1 MSHAHPIQRPPSLC
15 LLKTVGRS
23 KPGRS
28 FSVIPPCG
36 HYMNSPWSMS
46 PHIPSS
52 MLPRLNQR
60 FCEVTIKGVCWIAV
74 CWAVG
79 GQFLSWWCWQFA
91 GLKRNLL
98 CSPKIPFGFGVFSS
112 WGSWTIWGTYRWL
125 QQRQRIRD
133 RHFCTLRQC
142 YYWTELRLC
151 WLGQNIAIYT

>member
-15 LLKTVGRS
+15 LLKTGGRS
-23 KPGRS
+23 KPGKS

-60 FCEVTIKGVCWIAV
+60 FCEVTIKGVCWKAV

-79 GQFLSWWCWQFA
+79 DQFLSWWCWQFA

-98 CSPKIPFGFGVFSS
+98 CSPLVSGSS
-112 WGSWTIWGTYRWL
+112 AHGAAWL
-125 QQRQRIRD
+125 FEGPTDNFNRQRIRAT
-133 RHFCTLRQC
+133 HFCTLRQC

-151 WLGQNIAIYT
+151 WLGQSIAIYT